1 MKEVLAAQN
10 ERILTLQL
18 LLEAL
23 VDELIETKK
32 IKEEKLD
39 DRFKDK
45 MEWAQREIKKA
56 RNERVMLQGPAGEME
71 FVKSKKVDS
80 YLQKGWII
88 RGINFVKQNEQLM
101 DTIRDY
107 DDRQI
112 GTQIKIESMLQKMKE
127 IDIRG
132 SFESDDEVGAV
143 FSELKETIETY
154 KNEI

>member
-1 MKEVLAAQN
+1 MDYLIGFLLI
-10 ERILTLQL
+10 ILLPASIIFNIL
-18 LLEAL
+18 LL
-23 VDELIETKK
+23 
-32 IKEEKLD
+32 
-39 DRFKDK
+39 
-45 MEWAQREIKKA
+45 
-56 RNERVMLQGPAGEME
+56 
-71 FVKSKKVDS
+71 
-80 YLQKGWII
+80 I

-107 DDRQI
+107 DDRELN
-112 GTQIKIESMLQKMKE
+112 TQIKLESMLQKMKE

>member
-1 MKEVLAAQN
+1 MDYLIGFLLI
-10 ERILTLQL
+10 ILLPASIIFNIL
-18 LLEAL
+18 L
-23 VDELIETKK
+23 
-32 IKEEKLD
+32 
-39 DRFKDK
+39 
-45 MEWAQREIKKA
+45 
-56 RNERVMLQGPAGEME
+56 
-71 FVKSKKVDS
+71 
-80 YLQKGWII
+80 II

-107 DDRQI
+107 DDRELN
-112 GTQIKIESMLQKMKE
+112 TQIKLESMLQKMKE